1 MNRFSFITSS
11 RNLKASTFEKVRNL
25 LLQQIDSASPLES
38 VLITEEDLE
47 PAAFKDRGR
56 FLLALSSS
64 FSALLLG
71 QTLASGNDCYEV
83 TLTFDRGVISR
94 FISELSILGQKLN
107 LAESLFEPNNLGI
120 QSEFILSLLEAFE
133 ADESNLLQ
141 ASPTQY
147 PAVSVCQPVED
158 ALIEHVA
165 KERLLNQMTTYTHQR
180 LKLPEILETAIEQVR
195 SFLDL
200 DRLAIY
206 QLKNKVAEVREN
218 RDPPEGIASI
228 PRIAYESRR
237 DPRVR
242 SLLHSNPSVDF
253 AAIAR
258 YKEVYARGF
267 ILAIDDVEHPVNL
280 PADLIETLQQ
290 NGVRSQLVVPIVVQT
305 KLWGFL
311 LVHQCSQ
318 PYHWQQS
325 DRDFLQHI
333 SEHLGVA
340 IYQAQLYAEVQ
351 QQKQNLEQ
359 QVNERTQALRDA
371 LVAAQTA
378 SRFKSEFLATMSH
391 ELRTP
396 LTCVIGM
403 SSTLLRWSFGQLSAR
418 QRHYLQTIYSSGEHL
433 LELINDILE
442 FSELEAGKAVLN
454 LSEFSLSQLSRQ
466 CLQMFSDKAEVE
478 GIELQ
483 LVLSIPADRDRFC
496 ADRDRTIH
504 ILFNLLSNAVKF
516 TPEGGRV
523 VLRVTVEENLAIF
536 RVEDTGIGIPE
547 DRRPLLFQTFQQ
559 LDASY
564 NRQYSG
570 MGLGLALTRQL
581 VDLHGGEIEVES
593 TVGLGSQFTV
603 RLPVQGLPQTKTH
616 SHLVKLARRERSSL
630 KTNLPQ
636 GNIVLI
642 ADREEEATLICD
654 LLTAAGYQV
663 VWMLEGSTALDKIAL
678 LQPIAAIVDWRLT
691 GIDGF
696 ELVSTLRQLPNTQSL
711 KIILLAELTTPEERD
726 RCLASG
732 ANECLPHPMEPEELL
747 NKLFELL
754 STSTSTGN
762 D

>member
-11 RNLKASTFEKVRNL
+11 RNLKAATFEKVRNL
-25 LLQQIDSASPLES
+25 LLQQIDWASPQES
-38 VLITEEDLE
+38 ILITEEDLE
-47 PAAFKDRGR
+47 PATFSDRGR
-56 FLLALSSS
+56 FLLAISRS

-71 QTLASGNDCYEV
+71 ETLADDLDSYQV
-83 TLTFDRGVISR
+83 TLTFAHPLISR
-94 FISELSILGQKLN
+94 CLSELSLDLHKRT
-107 LAESLFEPNNLGI
+107 LAQSLLQPNNLEI
-120 QSEFILSLLEAFE
+120 QSEFTLSLLEAFDS
-133 ADESNLLQ
+133 DESTLL
-141 ASPTQY
+141 PTPQTPY
-147 PAVSVCQPVED
+147 PAVSVCKPVED
-158 ALIEHVA
+158 ALSERVA
-165 KERLLNQMTTYTHQR
+165 QERLLNQVTTQTHQR
-180 LKLPEILETAIEQVR
+180 LKLPEILETALEQVR
-195 SFLDL
+195 SFLNI

-206 QLKNKVAEVREN
+206 QSKSTVGDIPEN
-218 RDPPEGIASI
+218 RDPPARTPSSGIT
-228 PRIAYESRR
+228 YESRLN
-237 DPRVR
+237 PSIPSV
-242 SLLHSNPSVDF
+242 LHSQNNVDF
-253 AAIAR
+253 AAVHR
-258 YKEVYARGF
+258 YREVYARGF
-267 ILAIDDVEHPVNL
+267 MLAIDDVENPVNA
-280 PADLIETLQQ
+280 PPELIETLEQ

-305 KLWGFL
+305 RLWGL
-311 LVHQCSQ
+311 LIVHQCSQ
-318 PYHWQQS
+318 PHHWEQS
-325 DRDFLQHI
+325 EKDFLEHI

-340 IYQAQLYAEVQ
+340 IYQSQLYAEVQ

-454 LSEFSLSQLSRQ
+454 ITEFSLSQLCRH
-466 CLQMFSDKAEVE
+466 CLQMFADKAVVD
-478 GIELQ
+478 GVDLELA
-483 LVLSIPADRDRFC
+483 LFIPADGDRFR

-523 VLRVTVEENLAIF
+523 VLRVTVEDNMAIF
-536 RVEDTGIGIPE
+536 TVEDTGIGIPE

-593 TVGLGSQFTV
+593 TVGLGSKFTV
-603 RLPVQGLPQTKTH
+603 RLPVQGLPDPKTH
-616 SHLVKLARRERSSL
+616 AHQVKLARRERSSL
-630 KTNLPQ
+630 KSNLPQ

-732 ANECLPHPMEPEELL
+732 ANECLPHPMEPEQLL

-754 STSTSTGN
+754 STSTSTENG
-762 D
+762 